1 MGIGCYEGDEMTAGV
16 SRILREREHQIRKW
30 SKKHDATHKK
40 GELANA
46 ASFLA
51 LTNIKHSFKETPQ
64 WVYRLRCK
72 YSEDRIRQLEIAG
85 ALIAAEIERLLG
97 KL

>member
-1 MGIGCYEGDEMTAGV
+1 MTVGI
-16 SRILREREHQIRKW
+16 SRIIREREHQLRKW

-40 GELANA
+40 GELAQA

-51 LTNIKHSFKETPQ
+51 MTNSKRSPKGTPQ
-64 WVYRLRCK
+64 WAYALRHK